1 MDQKPVTVTLF
12 ADQLGDNQ
20 ECDFAY
26 ITPISSPACRVI
38 VTMSE
43 IINDLVSAQCPVS
56 LQYHHQ
62 YDQGPQLLPGGQN
75 RIMMMISGYLMNK
88 NVLLSDI
95 RTYICTACKYI
106 SLSHPRNKCE
116 E

>member
-26 ITPISSPACRVI
+26 IAPISSPACSVS

-62 YDQGPQLLPGGQN
+62 YDQGPQLLPGGQDQDHDDDL
-75 RIMMMISGYLMNK
+75 RI
-88 NVLLSDI
+88 SDEQECVVI
-95 RTYICTACKYI
+95 RHWDICTACKYI
-106 SLSHPRNKCE
+106 SVSSPE
-116 E
+116 